1 MSRSKSDTSVVVTER
16 GTWSTEEFEQ
26 AAHATIERLSA
37 YVDASQRREQPAIT
51 QASIEDNVAAL
62 GLRELIRGGGMDAE
76 HFSDF
81 LAAYLDRT
89 TRLHHP
95 GSLAHQVA
103 SPDVP
108 AALGDLIHGTIN
120 NPGAIYE
127 MGGAGATTEVVV
139 LEWMLQKVGWTV
151 PDSAGVLTHG
161 GSLANLTA
169 LLAARARAAPD
180 AWTRGTPPN
189 LAVLA
194 PHSVHYSVRR
204 AVAILGL
211 GEDALIELEV
221 DELERVRVDRLH
233 DALER
238 ARAAG
243 RRPMALVA
251 ASCATATGLHDDLPG
266 IADFCEEQGIW
277 LHVDAAHGASALLSP
292 RHRHLLDGIDRA
304 DSLIWDAHKMLR
316 TSSLVAAVLMR
327 RGAELPGAFHQE
339 ASYLFYGDDDGPGID
354 LIGRA
359 LECTK
364 AGLGLKLFLNL
375 AWRGEQGLGEYVAD
389 CYDKTLRFHDLIER
403 RPEFECPYRPES
415 NILCFRRGHDSDR
428 QVAIR
433 ARLIEQGEFHLSSAE
448 IGGERYLR
456 IVPTAPATD
465 DESIERMLDAVE
477 EADRVLD

>member
-1 MSRSKSDTSVVVTER
+1 MLRSKSDTSVVVTER

-26 AAHATIERLSA
+26 AAHATIERLAA
-37 YVDASQRREQPAIT
+37 YVDASQRGEQPVIT
-51 QASIEDNVAAL
+51 QPSMEDNIAAL

-81 LAAYLDRT
+81 LATYLGRT

-108 AALGDLIHGTIN
+108 AALADLIHGTIN

-127 MGGAGATTEVVV
+127 MGAAGATTEVLV

-194 PHSVHYSVRR
+194 PPSVHYSVRR

-221 DELERVRVDRLH
+221 DELERIRVDRLH
-233 DALER
+233 DGLER

-251 ASCATATGLHDDLPG
+251 ASCATATGLHDDLAG
-266 IADFCEEQGIW
+266 IADFCEEQSIW
-277 LHVDAAHGASALLSP
+277 LHVDGAHGASALLSP
-292 RHRHLLDGIDRA
+292 RHRHLLEGIERA

-339 ASYLFYGDDDGPGID
+339 ASYLFYGDDGAGID
-354 LIGRA
+354 LIDRS

-375 AWRGEQGLGEYVAD
+375 AWRGERGLGEYVAD
-389 CYDKTLRFHDLIER
+389 CYDKTLRFHELIER
-403 RPEFECPYRPES
+403 RPGFECPYRPES

-428 QVAIR
+428 QVEIR

-465 DESIERMLDAVE
+465 DETIERLLDAVE